1 MSSPAPT
8 LLSTYACAPATVR
21 GRGVLLGV
29 HAGRDVVAYANGKAI
44 VVRSLTDPS
53 DVRVYDGHQYPTT
66 VARLS
71 PNGEWVASGD
81 VAGHVRVWGLNEDM
95 TLKAEHHPLSGAV
108 DDIAWSDDGQ
118 RIVAC
123 GDGRGSV
130 FAKAFMWDTGNAV
143 GDISG
148 ATKRVNS
155 VDFKPG
161 RPYRV
166 VAGSEDFT
174 VSLYAGPPFK
184 FDATAHKHANFVN
197 CVRYAPDGSRFA
209 SVGSD
214 GVGKIYD
221 GKTGATLA
229 DIPPGKLG
237 KGPGHTGTI
246 YACSWSPDG
255 ARVLTAGADKTC
267 RLWSAP
273 ADLAAGATCELL
285 GVYPCGGSNPG
296 VGDMQVGCAFAGE
309 RAFAL
314 SLDGDLREL
323 DLGAVD
329 DERARASGAK
339 RPISVIRGH
348 PKPVAWLAATPE
360 RVYAAGLGAL
370 GDGAGQT
377 LRWSASGEATRVAT
391 TPGPGPGLQKKSPA
405 TVAGVA
411 RAGRLFAAGLDDALH
426 VASTDGGGDEDG
438 DAFDADGVALPA
450 QPRDVDASADAAVVA
465 VATAAGATILR
476 RADDEDASSSSSSSY
491 AVVGNVAPEGGARA
505 SAVGVASDGNAVAI
519 GCENGE
525 VRVLRAGEVT
535 GDVTDAG
542 ATVLRRHRGEVTAA
556 RFHPSDPSTLA
567 TCDANREVL
576 VWNVDTGAVVMDKM
590 VFHKAR
596 VTSLAW
602 CPDGRRIATGGLD
615 GAVIVWDLDRPAMAR
630 AEAEGA
636 HPGGVTAVDWMDE
649 KTLCS
654 AGFDACVRTWRA

>member
-1 MSSPAPT
+1 MASPAPT

-44 VVRSLTDPS
+44 VVRSLTDPT

-95 TLKAEHHPLSGAV
+95 TLKAEHQPLSGAV
-108 DDIAWSDDGQ
+108 DDISWSDDGQ

-143 GDISG
+143 GDVSG

-184 FDATAHKHANFVN
+184 FVATAHKHANFVN

-221 GKTGATLA
+221 GETGATLA

-237 KGPGHTGTI
+237 KGPGHTGTV
-246 YACSWSPDG
+246 YACAWSPDG
-255 ARVLTAGADKTC
+255 ARVLTAGADKT
-267 RLWSAP
+267 
-273 ADLAAGATCELL
+273 
-285 GVYPCGGSNPG
+285 
-296 VGDMQVGCAFAGE
+296 
-309 RAFAL
+309 L
-314 SLDGDLREL
+314 SPL
-323 DLGAVD
+323 V
-329 DERARASGAK
+329 RARRPRRGLDVRAPPRVSVRGFEPRRGRHASRVRVRGRARVRALPRRRLSRASRSRRGRRRGRRMERPEK
-339 RPISVIRGH
+339 RRDGKTLPSFFRGH
-348 PKPVAWLAATPE
+348 PKPVAWLAASSE

-370 GDGAGQT
+370 GDGAGQI

-391 TPGPGPGLQKKSPA
+391 RPGPGPRKKSRRQSP
-405 TVAGVA
+405 G
-411 RAGRLFAAGLDDALH
+411 
-426 VASTDGGGDEDG
+426 
-438 DAFDADGVALPA
+438 
-450 QPRDVDASADAAVVA
+450 
-465 VATAAGATILR
+465 R
-476 RADDEDASSSSSSSY
+476 RAEVFSSRRDSTTPSTSRRRTGTATTTKTATRSTPKGSLSPRNRATWTPRQTPTSSSSPPPPARRYSAARRARRTRWSETSRPRAVRAPPRWASRRTGTSSRS
-491 AVVGNVAPEGGARA
+491 GART
-505 SAVGVASDGNAVAI
+505 
-519 GCENGE
+519 
-525 VRVLRAGEVT
+525 VRFA
-535 GDVTDAG
+535 
-542 ATVLRRHRGEVTAA
+542 
-556 RFHPSDPSTLA
+556 
-567 TCDANREVL
+567 
-576 VWNVDTGAVVMDKM
+576 
-590 VFHKAR
+590 
-596 VTSLAW
+596 
-602 CPDGRRIATGGLD
+602 
-615 GAVIVWDLDRPAMAR
+615 
-630 AEAEGA
+630 
-636 HPGGVTAVDWMDE
+636 
-649 KTLCS
+649 CS
-654 AGFDACVRTWRA
+654 ADVAT

>member
-1 MSSPAPT
+1 MASPAPT

-44 VVRSLTDPS
+44 VVRSLTDPT

-95 TLKAEHHPLSGAV
+95 TLKAEHQPLSGAV
-108 DDIAWSDDGQ
+108 DDISWSDDGQ

-184 FDATAHKHANFVN
+184 FVATAHKHANFVN

-237 KGPGHTGTI
+237 KGPGHTGTV
-246 YACSWSPDG
+246 YACAWSPDG

-273 ADLAAGATCELL
+273 ADLAEGSTCELL
-285 GVYPCGGSNPG
+285 RVFPCGGSNPG

-314 SLDGDLREL
+314 SLDGDFREL
-323 DLGAVD
+323 PVRTEEGDAETTDTRRDGKTLP
-329 DERARASGAK
+329 SFF
-339 RPISVIRGH
+339 RGH
-348 PKPVAWLAATPE
+348 PKPVAWLAASSE
-360 RVYAAGLGAL
+360 CVYAAGLGAL

-391 TPGPGPGLQKKSPA
+391 RPGRGPRKKSPA
-405 TVAGVA
+405 TIAGTA
-411 RAGRLFAAGLDDALH
+411 RGGFLFAAGLDDALH
-426 VASTDGGGDEDG
+426 VASTNGDGDEDGDEDG
-438 DAFDADGVALPA
+438 DAFDAEGIALPA
-450 QPRDVDASADAAVVA
+450 QPRDVDASADADVVV

-476 RADDEDASSSSSSSY
+476 REEGSAY

-505 SAVGVASDGNAVAI
+505 SAVGVASDGNVVAI

-525 VRVLRAGEVT
+525 VRVLRGCRDLT
-535 GDVTDAG
+535 GDASDSG
-542 ATVLRRHRGEVTAA
+542 AALRRHRGEVTAA

-590 VFHKAR
+590 VFHTAR

-602 CPDGRRIATGGLD
+602 CPDGRRFATGGLD
-615 GAVIVWDLDRPAMAR
+615 GAVIVWDLDKPAVAR
-630 AEAEGA
+630 ATAEGA

>member
-1 MSSPAPT
+1 M
-8 LLSTYACAPATVR
+8 
-21 GRGVLLGV
+21 LLGV

-44 VVRSLTDPS
+44 VVRSLTDPT

-95 TLKAEHHPLSGAV
+95 TLKAEHQPLSGAV
-108 DDIAWSDDGQ
+108 DDISWSDDGQ

-143 GDISG
+143 GDVSG

-184 FDATAHKHANFVN
+184 FVATAHKHANFVN

-221 GKTGATLA
+221 GETGATLA

-237 KGPGHTGTI
+237 KGPGHTGTV
-246 YACSWSPDG
+246 YACAWSADG

-273 ADLAAGATCELL
+273 ADLAEGSTCELL
-285 GVYPCGGSNPG
+285 RVFPCGVRTPAWATCKSGARSRASARSRSPSTATFASFPFAPRTETRRRRKNVRKNAATEKRSPPSFADIQNPWRGSRRRPSASTPLGSARSETAPG
-296 VGDMQVGCAFAGE
+296 RPFAGPPP
-309 RAFAL
+309 
-314 SLDGDLREL
+314 
-323 DLGAVD
+323 
-329 DERARASGAK
+329 ARRPASRRDRDAD
-339 RPISVIRGH
+339 RGRN
-348 PKPVAWLAATPE
+348 P
-360 RVYAAGLGAL
+360 RR
-370 GDGAGQT
+370 Q
-377 LRWSASGEATRVAT
+377 S
-391 TPGPGPGLQKKSPA
+391 PGP
-405 TVAGVA
+405 
-411 RAGRLFAAGLDDALH
+411 RAVVFFAAGLDDALH
-426 VASTDGGGDEDG
+426 VASTNGDGDEDGDEDG
-438 DAFDADGVALPA
+438 DAFDAEGIALPA
-450 QPRDVDASADAAVVA
+450 QPRDVDASADADVVA
-465 VATAAGATILR
+465 AATAAGATILR
-476 RADDEDASSSSSSSY
+476 REEGSAY

-505 SAVGVASDGNAVAI
+505 SAVGVASDGNVVAI

-525 VRVLRAGEVT
+525 VRVLRGCRDLI
-535 GDVTDAG
+535 GDASDPG
-542 ATVLRRHRGEVTAA
+542 AAARGDTGEVTAA

-590 VFHKAR
+590 VFHTAR

-602 CPDGRRIATGGLD
+602 CPDGRRFATGGLD
-615 GAVIVWDLDRPAMAR
+615 GAVIVWDLEKPAVAR
-630 AEAEGA
+630 AAAEGA